1 MPPDFAPNQPET
13 GNPKPGTP
21 LTRLF
26 IYGTLKRGGS
36 NHRYMNGQRFVDVAR
51 TVPAYRLFDMGGF
64 PGMVPADDGNG
75 LSINGEVW
83 DVTDECLNA
92 LDVLE
97 AVDEGEYLYEVV
109 PLLPPFD
116 KEHVM
121 GYRYARSV
129 AGRPDISPVWPV

>member
-36 NHRYMNGQRFVDVAR
+36 NHHYMHGQQFVDVAR
-51 TVPAYRLFDMGGF
+51 TVPAYRLHDMGGF
-64 PGMVPADDGNG
+64 PGMVPDDNGTG
-75 LSINGEVW
+75 LSIEGEVW
-83 DVTDECLNA
+83 DVSDECRA
-92 LDVLE
+92 QLDVLE
-97 AVDEGEYLYEVV
+97 AVDEGEYLYEGV

-116 KEHVM
+116 QEQIM
-121 GYRYARSV
+121 GYRYARPV
-129 AGRPDISPVWPV
+129 TGCPDIGTQWQV